1 MMSSLAASECMAWNL
16 PTLPQHA
23 QVLIIFVKW
32 ISYGICC
39 RVCHSMAN
47 DKKSSFFHSFGRS
60 KRQHDVCRTSNAF
73 WFIACLVFIQMY
85 TASMMLWEKCQSKTN
100 SAEKRKKIIKKN
112 KILNKLFALCSVT
125 QWVVFSSPRH
135 SYDNFLYSMR
145 FKSFS
150 FSSSKTAVYG
160 LS

>member
-1 MMSSLAASECMAWNL
+1 MMSSLAASEPMTWNL

-39 RVCHSMAN
+39 CGCHSMAN

-60 KRQHDVCRTSNAF
+60 KRKHDVCRTSNAF
-73 WFIACLVFIQMY
+73 WFIACLVFIQYDVMREM
-85 TASMMLWEKCQSKTN
+85 AKQGEFSR
-100 SAEKRKKIIKKN
+100 EKRKKKIIKKN
-112 KILNKLFALCSVT
+112 KILNKLFAFYSVT
-125 QWVVFSSPRH
+125 QWVVSSGSRH
-135 SYDNFLYSMR
+135 SYDNFLHSMR

-150 FSSSKTAVYG
+150 FSSSKTAVYC